1 MPQREV
7 IGLVPMAGRA
17 TRLSPLPC
25 SKELF
30 PITMPASD
38 GSARPRVV
46 SHFLLERMRLAGV
59 RKAFLVIREGKWDI
73 PAYYRDGS
81 EMLDLSLAYLVAR
94 LPYGPP
100 FSLDTAYP
108 FVQDAT
114 VVIGFPDI
122 LFQPDDAF
130 SHLIARQEATQA
142 DLVLGLFPLPEHLVD
157 DMTELDESGRVR
169 RYYIKQRVP
178 HLSHS
183 WMIATWAP
191 SFTQFMHE
199 YLREY
204 LRANG
209 APSQEFGMAHVMHAA
224 VEAGLLVQTVTFHD
238 GRFLDIGTPQG
249 LMQLPA
255 FLATGN
261 SQLRPT

>member
-30 PITMPASD
+30 PIAIPGAD
-38 GSARPRVV
+38 GSVRPKAV
-46 SHFLLERMRLAGV
+46 SHFLLERMRLAGI
-59 RKAFLVIREGKWDI
+59 RRALLVIREGKWDI
-73 PAYYRDGS
+73 PAYYKDGA
-81 EMLDLSLAYLVAR
+81 EMLDLSLAYVVAR
-94 LPYGPP
+94 LPHGPP

-108 FVQDAT
+108 FVQDAI
-114 VVIGFPDI
+114 VAMGFPDI
-122 LFQPDDAF
+122 LFHPDDAF

-157 DMTELDESGRVR
+157 DMAELDESGRVR

-183 WMIATWAP
+183 WMIAAWAP
-191 SFTQFMHE
+191 GFTQFMHE
-199 YLREY
+199 YLREH
-204 LRANG
+204 LQTNG

>member
-1 MPQREV
+1 MSQREV

-30 PITMPASD
+30 PIAMPIAD
-38 GSARPRVV
+38 GHARPKVV
-46 SHFLLERMRLAGV
+46 SHFLLERMRLAEI
-59 RKAFLVIREGKWDI
+59 RKAFLVIRDGKWDI
-73 PAYYRDGS
+73 PAYYKDGAA
-81 EMLDLSLAYLVAR
+81 MLDLDLAYLVAR

-108 FVQDAT
+108 FVKDAI
-114 VVIGFPDI
+114 VAMGFPDI

-130 SHLIARQEATQA
+130 SHLLARLEDTQA

-157 DMTELDESGRVR
+157 DMTELDDAGRVR
-169 RYYIKQRVP
+169 RYFIKQRVP

-183 WMIATWAP
+183 WMIAVWAP
-191 SFTQFMHE
+191 SFTQFMNE
-199 YLREY
+199 YLRNY
-204 LRANG
+204 LQTNG
-209 APSQEFGMAHVMHAA
+209 APAEEFGMAHVMHAA
-224 VEAGLLVQTVTFHD
+224 VETGLHVQTVTFHQ
-238 GRFLDIGTPQG
+238 GAFLDIGTPQG

-255 FLATGN
+255 FLQQ
-261 SQLRPT
+261 S